1 MTCVISKLSCVTGR
15 ELYLHTGFI
24 FIAWQQSSSLVS
36 LLFALIH
43 WHEALQPC
51 IMSDNNNSKSVL
63 KFDMHRGCHRH
74 PSMVA
79 SWVQGTDDRQ
89 NHVKAYRRTCAHIGG
104 TASSNKAI
112 MINLLTDPHGVSE
125 LLCVQA
131 QPSIT
136 CMSLQCCI
144 TWSGSGSWV

>member
-63 KFDMHRGCHRH
+63 KFDMHRGCHQH
-74 PSMVA
+74 PRMVA
-79 SWVQGTDDRQ
+79 SLEGTDDRQ
-89 NHVKAYRRTCAHIGG
+89 NHVKAHRRTCISGGG
-104 TASSNKAI
+104 TISAYKVLVIKHLA
-112 MINLLTDPHGVSE
+112 DPHGVSQ
-125 LLCVQA
+125 LLCMQA

-136 CMSLQCCI
+136 CMSSGRRI
-144 TWSGSGSWV
+144 TWSGSESWV